1 MAVQSE
7 PRLAG
12 LWLGGAS
19 LGARAGAERP
29 LDLALGA
36 LGLALVLAAAWR
48 AVGPSLPLL
57 ALAFL
62 AYGRWGNLLPD
73 GLLPHR
79 GYSLDRLVGQTFL
92 QGQGV
97 YGVALYVMFAYV
109 FLFLVLGTVLEATGA
124 TRWVLDLSRR
134 LLGGAVGG
142 PAKVAVVASGVMGS
156 LSGSAVA
163 NTATT
168 GVFTIPMM
176 RGAGFS
182 PAVAAGLEA
191 AASSG
196 GSADAAGDGRRGLH
210 DAGDHRPA
218 GQLPP
223 DRAGGAPPRPALLPV
238 ALPDRPLPRPPAGRG
253 RGRPGG

>member
-1 MAVQSE
+1 MTRLESARRGLARACALALPLFVVAEVNFPRLAPQTELALFALLGLTLAFLAEPRRGRLAPLARLAGLLAALAFAAVSLWVAVQSE

-36 LGLALVLAAAWR
+36 LGLALVLGAAWR
-48 AVGPSLPLL
+48 AVGASLPLL

-124 TRWVLDLSRR
+124 TRWVLDLSQH
-134 LLGGAVGG
+134 LLRGTVGG
-142 PAKVAVVASGVMGS
+142 PAKVAVVASGS
-156 LSGSAVA
+156 WA
-163 NTATT
+163 
-168 GVFTIPMM
+168 
-176 RGAGFS
+176 RS
-182 PAVAAGLEA
+182 PAVPSPIPPPP
-191 AASSG
+191 ASSP
-196 GSADAAGDGRRGLH
+196 SR
-210 DAGDHRPA
+210 
-218 GQLPP
+218 
-223 DRAGGAPPRPALLPV
+223 
-238 ALPDRPLPRPPAGRG
+238 
-253 RGRPGG
+253 